1 MAVFVFYKNT
11 QPFLEETI
19 MKVTAA
25 TESIMPIRM
34 FAVIASLKTTAPTR
48 MAVTGSNTP
57 STEVFAAPIFLVER
71 ASVVVDMIVGKT
83 ASPIMLSHANALS
96 KPRYISISAV

>member
-25 TESIMPIRM
+25 TERIMTFPE
-34 FAVIASLKTTAPTR
+34 F
-48 MAVTGSNTP
+48 G
-57 STEVFAAPIFLVER
+57 
-71 ASVVVDMIVGKT
+71 
-83 ASPIMLSHANALS
+83 
-96 KPRYISISAV
+96 